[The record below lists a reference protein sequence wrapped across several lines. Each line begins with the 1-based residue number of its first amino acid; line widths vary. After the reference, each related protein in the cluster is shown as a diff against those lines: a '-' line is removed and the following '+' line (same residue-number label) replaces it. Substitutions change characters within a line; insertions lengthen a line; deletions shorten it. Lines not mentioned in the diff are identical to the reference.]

1 MGDEDEDDFNRFMP
15 MEFLKRLPGMD
26 ELRVQDILKRGKLH
40 GIRTIVDICHA
51 DVSVL
56 ANVIGPKSARE
67 VKTFLDRK
75 IELKDLKV

>member
-1 MGDEDEDDFNRFMP
+1 M
-15 MEFLKRLPGMD
+15 
-26 ELRVQDILKRGKLH
+26 KRGKQY

-56 ANVIGPKSARE
+56 ANVIGQKSARE